1 MPTQSNL
8 ITAPE
13 VQLKH
18 RLVAWARAYAGA
30 QFRRLGHA
38 STEALAAGRTLD
50 LAGLDAEADEI
61 ERIVRAMED
70 CGRWREARV
79 LRAEYY
85 LAGVP
90 EAERLQRLARIGLRI
105 NRTTYYACLGSAKAF
120 LLGALSQRLAA

>member
-1 MPTQSNL
+1 M
-8 ITAPE
+8 
-13 VQLKH
+13 KH

-38 STEALAAGRTLD
+38 STDALTPGRVLD

-85 LAGVP
+85 MAGVP
-90 EAERLQRLARIGLRI
+90 EAERLQRLARIGLRMS
-105 NRTTYYACLGSAKAF
+105 RTSYYAFLGSARAF
-120 LLGALSQRLAA
+120 VLGALSQVRAEAA